1 MLDTKEFGT
10 LGLWQI
16 GKGPE
21 RLSHLQRSNEVKS
34 LPISWAHRKAP
45 RGGDLQIENLPP
57 WESAL
62 KWGLGGGEA
71 RLHPFRS
78 LR

>member
-1 MLDTKEFGT
+1 MLDTKEFGTLDTKEFGT

-34 LPISWAHRKAP
+34 LPM
-45 RGGDLQIENLPP
+45 
-57 WESAL
+57 
-62 KWGLGGGEA
+62 
-71 RLHPFRS
+71 F
-78 LR
+78 